1 MLTNFENTILLIGL
15 ILGLF
20 LVFGENKNVQGKD
33 KIISQ
38 LITFIGV
45 VLIFVCLICFTFF
58 LINNNLGDIKKL
70 VE

>member
-1 MLTNFENTILLIGL
+1 MVNNFEITILLIGL

-38 LITFIGV
+38 FITYIGV
-45 VLIFVCLICFTFF
+45 VLIFVCFLCFVFF
-58 LINNNLGDIKKL
+58 NFY
-70 VE
+70 